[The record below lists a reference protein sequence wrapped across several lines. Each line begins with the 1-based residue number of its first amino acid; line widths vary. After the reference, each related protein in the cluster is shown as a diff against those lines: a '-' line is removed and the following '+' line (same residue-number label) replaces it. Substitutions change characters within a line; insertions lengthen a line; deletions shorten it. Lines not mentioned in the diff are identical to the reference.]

1 MTDTL
6 SHSYCLRPMCMDD
19 VPTIARWFEHLADL
33 CLFDRGCAV
42 PVNEATVSANWAEI
56 LKGPE
61 PAKAYWYA
69 LESDVGDVVAI
80 IGLDNINYI
89 HGDAII
95 AIYVCH
101 RLRKLGIGS
110 RTMAMVIDM
119 AFDQLRLNRLTSYL
133 REDNLSSRKLTKSVG
148 FSQEGLIRQ
157 GWYSA
162 GKHFDIVAIGL
173 LSEEWPKHR
182 KSLAK
187 KLDNSIE
194 IRLGR
199 AQDDARKWP
208 ESLT

>member
-1 MTDTL
+1 MADTA
-6 SHSYCLRPMCMDD
+6 STTYCLRPMSLDD

-33 CLFDRGCAV
+33 CLFDRGCAM
-42 PVNEATVSANWAEI
+42 PVNEAAVSASWAEV

-69 LESDVGDVVAI
+69 LESDQGDVVAI

-95 AIYVCH
+95 AIYVATH
-101 RLRKLGIGS
+101 LRKTGIGS
-110 RTMAMVIDM
+110 RAMAMVVDM
-119 AFDQLRLNRLTSYL
+119 AFNQLRLNRLTSYL
-133 REDNLSSRKLTKSVG
+133 REDNQASQKLTEKVG
-148 FSQEGLIRQ
+148 FTQEGLIRQ
-157 GWYSA
+157 GWFAS

-173 LSEEWPKHR
+173 LREEWSEHR
-182 KSLAK
+182 KALIG

-194 IRLGR
+194 MSLGR
-199 AQDDARKWP
+199 SPDSARKWP

>member
-1 MTDTL
+1 MAETV
-6 SHSYCLRPMCMDD
+6 SKSYCLRPMAMDD

-69 LESDVGDVVAI
+69 LEDDDNTVVGI

-95 AIYVCH
+95 AIYVCAA
-101 RLRKLGIGS
+101 LRRQGIGG
-110 RTMAMVIDM
+110 RAMAMVIDM

-133 REDNLSSRKLTKSVG
+133 RADNLSSQKLTESVG
-148 FSQEGLIRQ
+148 FYQEGLIRQ
-157 GWYSA
+157 GWYAS
-162 GKHFDIVAIGL
+162 GKHFDIVASGL
-173 LSEEWPKHR
+173 LSEEWPQHR
-182 KSLAK
+182 KTLAH
-187 KLDNSIE
+187 KLDNSVE

-199 AQDDARKWP
+199 APDGARKWP

>member
-1 MTDTL
+1 M
-6 SHSYCLRPMCMDD
+6 SMDD

-69 LESDVGDVVAI
+69 LEDDGENVVAI

-89 HGDAII
+89 HGDAVI
-95 AIYVCH
+95 AIYVTAS
-101 RLRKLGIGS
+101 LRRLGIGS
-110 RTMAMVIDM
+110 RAMAMVIDL
-119 AFDQLRLNRLTSYL
+119 AFNQLRLNRLTSYL
-133 REDNLSSRKLTKSVG
+133 RVDNVSSQNLTKSVG

-157 GWYSA
+157 GWFAS
-162 GKHFDIVAIGL
+162 GQHFDIVTIGL

-182 KSLAK
+182 KALAR

-194 IRLGR
+194 VRLGR
-199 AQDDARKWP
+199 CRDEARKWP
-208 ESLT
+208 DSLT

>member
-1 MTDTL
+1 MAKPT
-6 SHSYCLRPMCMDD
+6 SKSYCLRPMSMDD

-42 PVNEATVSANWAEI
+42 PVNEATVTANWAEI

-69 LESDVGDVVAI
+69 LEDDDGGVVGIV
-80 IGLDNINYI
+80 GLDNINYI

-95 AIYVCH
+95 AIYVSAS
-101 RLRKLGIGS
+101 LRREGIGG
-110 RTMAMVIDM
+110 RAMAMVIDM
-119 AFDQLRLNRLTSYL
+119 AFNQLRLNRLTSYL
-133 REDNLSSRKLTKSVG
+133 RADNLSSQKLTESVG
-148 FSQEGLIRQ
+148 FYQEGLIRQ
-157 GWYSA
+157 GWFSG

-173 LSEEWPKHR
+173 LSEEWSQHR
-182 KSLAK
+182 KTLAQ
-187 KLDNSIE
+187 KLDNSVE

-199 AQDDARKWP
+199 ALDAARKWP

>member
-1 MTDTL
+1 M
-6 SHSYCLRPMCMDD
+6 SMDD

-42 PVNEATVSANWAEI
+42 PVNEATVTANWAEI

-69 LESDVGDVVAI
+69 LEDSNGGVVGIV
-80 IGLDNINYI
+80 GLDNINYI

-95 AIYVCH
+95 AIYVSAS
-101 RLRKLGIGS
+101 LRREGIGG
-110 RTMAMVIDM
+110 RAMAMVIDM

-133 REDNLSSRKLTKSVG
+133 RADNLSSQKLTESVG
-148 FSQEGLIRQ
+148 FCQEGLIRQ
-157 GWYSA
+157 GWYSG

-173 LSEEWPKHR
+173 LNEEWSQHR
-182 KSLAK
+182 KTLAE
-187 KLDNSIE
+187 KLDNSVE

-199 AQDDARKWP
+199 APDAARKWP